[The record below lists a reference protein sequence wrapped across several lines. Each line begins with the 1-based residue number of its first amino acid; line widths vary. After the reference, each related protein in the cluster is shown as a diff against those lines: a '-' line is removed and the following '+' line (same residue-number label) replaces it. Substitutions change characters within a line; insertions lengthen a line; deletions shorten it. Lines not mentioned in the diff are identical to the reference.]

1 MREGEIKKMRKTKK
15 NNNNNFLGV
24 PFGIVL
30 DRGLRF
36 ILRWQIQSD
45 TSAILDHKRVTI
57 IISETWN
64 MKTRIADTIII

>member
-1 MREGEIKKMRKTKK
+1 MRKAKK
-15 NNNNNFLGV
+15 KNNNNFLGV